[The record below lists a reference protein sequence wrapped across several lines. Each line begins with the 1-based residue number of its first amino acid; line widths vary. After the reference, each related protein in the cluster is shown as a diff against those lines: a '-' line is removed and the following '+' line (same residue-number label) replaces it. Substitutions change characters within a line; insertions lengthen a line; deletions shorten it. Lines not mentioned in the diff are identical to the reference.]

1 MYNSCLQTSILKM
14 LMNHDPSQRPTSAE
28 LLKSEYMP
36 PPQLEEAEQNEI
48 LRSTISDPHSK
59 AYKRLI
65 NGLFSQTMT
74 SADDH
79 LYNSD
84 FHKVWLLFLFVSV

>member
-1 MYNSCLQTSILKM
+1 M
-14 LMNHDPSQRPTSAE
+14 LMSHDPSQRPTSAE

-48 LRSTISDPHSK
+48 LRSTISDPQSR
-59 AYKRLI
+59 AYKRLC
-65 NGLFSQTMT
+65 NELFSQSVT

-79 LYNSD
+79 LYDSD
-84 FHKVWLLFLFVSV
+84 FHKVSCFIDFLSFACPKKN